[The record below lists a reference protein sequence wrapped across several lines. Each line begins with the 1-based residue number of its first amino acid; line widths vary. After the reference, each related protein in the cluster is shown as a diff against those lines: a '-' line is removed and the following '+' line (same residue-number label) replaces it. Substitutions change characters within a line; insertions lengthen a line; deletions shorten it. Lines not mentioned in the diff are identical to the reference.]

1 MRHAGSS
8 GGSARTPLR
17 KVRHHYVQWNV
28 DYVAVDKAK
37 GPQHFVPIS
46 ELLAIRNEN
55 KSNFGVKFIKQ
66 LDGTFLDPRK
76 LHRMRRGGNDDEAG
90 EDVDDE
96 EWEGRRRTRGIPVEQ
111 LDIDSGKVLRR
122 YASQIEAA
130 AAMGVNPVQ
139 ISLCCR
145 GKLSDAHGFMWRS
158 SECKVRDIFPL
169 E

>member
-1 MRHAGSS
+1 M
-8 GGSARTPLR
+8 
-17 KVRHHYVQWNV
+17 
-28 DYVAVDKAK
+28 
-37 GPQHFVPIS
+37 PIS